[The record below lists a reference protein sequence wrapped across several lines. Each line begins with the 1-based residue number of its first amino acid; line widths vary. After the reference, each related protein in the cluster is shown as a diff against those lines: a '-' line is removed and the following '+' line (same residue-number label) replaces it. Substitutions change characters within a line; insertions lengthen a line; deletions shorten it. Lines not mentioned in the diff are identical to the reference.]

1 MTTRITVFFEPLD
14 VLQFRDHR
22 PFDMGAHSV
31 ANTVFPRPPTFRG
44 ALRSLLFRMFG
55 ARFDDREEHFGVKE
69 EWARQW
75 LGGRTQPGTLA
86 MRGPLLARRA
96 VGSANVDPIEPLFC
110 GAQDLAIVATNGSK
124 DPKVRSYR
132 ILRRTPEP
140 ATRPPMRLR
149 WSRDRVHQV
158 QGDLP
163 WLDTAPGKEKAD
175 KIYLTA
181 AGAHAYFAAADST
194 LDLLPT
200 KEEKTRIAAEPGKP
214 PPELAIWTEDVLR
227 REDRVGIA
235 RSPETLAAEDAMFY
249 ITSPFRLKE
258 GYGFAVDVAIPEEG
272 ADQAKQAL
280 WELNGAVA
288 ALGGKGHRARLGVF
302 EQSVLPADGALA
314 SEAKSGPCKVWL
326 QTPLPLT
333 GPLPDGSLVVADRP
347 IPIGGFDFAKGA
359 PRALQP
365 ALPAGTIIHLP
376 EGASWPLSPTT
387 DVTGYGFALVGP
399 VESNAPAPEGEHR

>member
-22 PFDMGAHSV
+22 PFDMGAHVV
-31 ANTVFPRPPTFRG
+31 ANTVFPRPSTFRG
-44 ALRSLLFRMFG
+44 ALRSLLFRMFEANFG
-55 ARFDDREEHFGVKE
+55 DDGEHFGITE
-69 EWARQW
+69 PWACRW
-75 LGGRTQPGTLA
+75 LGGRRKDGTLA

-96 VGSANVDPIEPLFC
+96 GSSTSGRLEPLFRA
-110 GAQDLAIVATNGSK
+110 AQDLVTVKTNGSHE
-124 DPKVRSYR
+124 PNVGSYQ
-132 ILRRTPEP
+132 ILEPIPEP
-140 ATRPPMRLR
+140 SARPLMRLR
-149 WSRDRVHQV
+149 WSKGGMRQV

-163 WLDTAPGKEKAD
+163 WIDTTPGKEKPD
-175 KIYLTA
+175 KICLTA
-181 AGAHAYFAAADST
+181 AGARAYFAAAGST

-200 KEEKTRIAAEPGKP
+200 KKEKARIAAETGKP

-235 RSPETLAAEDAMFY
+235 RSPDTLAAEDAMFY

-302 EQSVLPADGALA
+302 DQSVLAGDDALA
-314 SEAKSGPCKVWL
+314 PEAKSGPCKVWL

-347 IPIGGFDFAKGA
+347 IPIGGFDFARGA
-359 PRALQP
+359 PRALRP

-376 EGASWPLSPTT
+376 EGASWPLSPTI

-399 VESNAPAPEGEHR
+399 VESHAPAPEGEHR